1 MQIEFQQVVEEYASS
16 LYRLACSYCGNR
28 SDAQDAVQ
36 EVFLKYLQRPPVCD
50 GPDQLRAWLMTATAN
65 KCKDLLRSAH
75 RRRTAPLEDAPA
87 PPENADEVLD
97 VRAALDDGDGEAASA
112 EVLGGLQPDETGAY
126 DDGGLRAAV
135 TYAIDRDAV
144 VTADMSGLEFSV
156 EKTDEQGRVWLWCK
170 KRKLAATVQILS

>member
-97 VRAALDDGDGEAASA
+97 VRAALEKLPPGLRGVVYLFYFEQLPAKQIAQILRLSETAVRSRLHTARKQLRDL
-112 EVLGGLQPDETGAY
+112 LGGE
-126 DDGGLRAAV
+126 
-135 TYAIDRDAV
+135 
-144 VTADMSGLEFSV
+144 
-156 EKTDEQGRVWLWCK
+156 
-170 KRKLAATVQILS
+170 